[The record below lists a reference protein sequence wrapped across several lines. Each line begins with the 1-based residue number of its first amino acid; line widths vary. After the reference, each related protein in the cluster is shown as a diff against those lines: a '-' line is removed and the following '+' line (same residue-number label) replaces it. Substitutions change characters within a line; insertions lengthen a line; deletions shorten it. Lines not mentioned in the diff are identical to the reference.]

1 MGNYWFDFDFKTVLA
16 GKTAIV
22 VGGSSGIGQAAANAI
37 ASCGANVVISGVP
50 ADRCDSSAEAIVA
63 EGGKALSIPCDAT
76 KQEDIDALVQKT
88 VDAFGGIDILVSSCG
103 MAPPRQ
109 DVLTFSREQWERVF
123 AINLDA
129 NFFLA
134 QSVAKVMKDNDEGG
148 RMVFVASERG
158 ILPMINA
165 GPYAIT
171 KAAVIGMIKSLCID
185 LAQYKITVN
194 GIGPGYVSTEMVQKV
209 FEELPQ
215 QKDFVLSRTPLK
227 NIGSVDDMA
236 AAILYY
242 CLPTGGYTSGQT
254 LMLDGGWGCNS

>member
-1 MGNYWFDFDFKTVLA
+1 MGNYWFDFDSKKTFA

-22 VGGSSGIGQAAANAI
+22 VGGSSGIGQAAANAL
-37 ASCGANVVISGVP
+37 AAFGANVVISGVP
-50 ADRCDSSAEAIVA
+50 ADRCETSAQEIVDA
-63 EGGKALSIPCDAT
+63 GGKAVAIPCDAT

-88 VDAFGGIDILVSSCG
+88 VEQYGGIDILVSSCG
-103 MAPPRQ
+103 IAPPRQ
-109 DVLTFSREQWERVF
+109 DILTFSREQWQRVF

-134 QSVAKVMKDNDEGG
+134 QAVAKVMKDNDDGG

-194 GIGPGYVSTEMVQKV
+194 GIGPGYVATEMVQKV

-215 QKDFVLSRTPLK
+215 QKDFVMSRTPLK

-236 AAILYY
+236 AAILYF
-242 CLPTGGYTSGQT
+242 CLPTGEYTSGQT